1 MTTINSSES
10 LFSFMSRLD
19 TCQRQ
24 DSLNQQLADIKPVL
38 LLLHL
43 NQAADLINVNN
54 CVEIDYTQQF
64 FTNVQIQFK
73 PANNFTNAAAVA
85 NFLGCYDAATYL
97 TDLKL
102 I

>member
-1 MTTINSSES
+1 MTTINSSEA
-10 LFSFMSRLD
+10 LFSFMRRLD

-54 CVEIDYTQQF
+54 TVEIDYIQLF
-64 FTNVQIQFK
+64 FSDVQIQFK